1 MNRIAGS
8 LGKRAPVSLRVN
20 PDVDAATHPYI
31 STGLKENKFGIAHEK
46 AVPVYQAAA
55 RMANLEIVGIDC
67 HIGSQITTIAPFL
80 AALDKLL
87 TLVDELRSHGIELK
101 HLDLGGGLGIRYADE
116 TPPTPA
122 ELMSAIFARIDAWR
136 PGQAPKLMFEF
147 GRALVGEAGILLT
160 RVEYLKE
167 NHGKRFAVVDAA
179 MTELLRPALYQ
190 AWHGVAPVTA
200 RDGTARRYDIVGP
213 VCESGDWLAKDRT
226 LVIEEGD
233 LLLLSTGAYGAV
245 MASNYNSRPRPA
257 EILVADGVCH
267 VIRPRETFLL
277 SDVRAGAAGDHDDT
291 RAEQQRD
298 VPKPSAHC
306 FLPALC
312 HPQCCP
318 RAARSG
324 AALAPACARRRALIN
339 GQARAG
345 AGRARGARAAT
356 HRRSP
361 RTPSAIEPLIVLDP
375 GATRMQHA
383 QQRIEDRPVQK
394 LPAATEPAHHRAVRG
409 RRKRHEQREGGK
421 SDGDERSLEH
431 ITHHVG
437 DIEPLIE
444 PDPGRQVQA
453 RIEEGK
459 QPEHPAQ
466 SHQRRPAAQLPG
478 RRH

>member
-1 MNRIAGS
+1 MSDTPVDLPAWIGRGPDGQLAADGVAFGQIAERFGTPTWVYSRAAIERTWRAFERAVEGRDVQICYAMKANSTLGIVDLFARLGADFDIVSEGELERVLALGASADRVIFSGVGKSAHEIRRALEVGVHCFNVESESELARLDRIAGS
-8 LGKRAPVSLRVN
+8 LGKRAPISLRVN

-233 LLLLSTGAYGAV
+233 LLLLLSAGAYGAV
-245 MASNYNSRPRPA
+245 MTSNYNTRPRAA

-267 VIRPRETFLL
+267 VIRPRETF
-277 SDVRAGAAGDHDDT
+277 AAMFAQE
-291 RAEQQRD
+291 R
-298 VPKPSAHC
+298 
-306 FLPALC
+306 
-312 HPQCCP
+312 
-318 RAARSG
+318 
-324 AALAPACARRRALIN
+324 LA
-339 GQARAG
+339 
-345 AGRARGARAAT
+345 T
-356 HRRSP
+356 
-361 RTPSAIEPLIVLDP
+361 
-375 GATRMQHA
+375 
-383 QQRIEDRPVQK
+383 
-394 LPAATEPAHHRAVRG
+394 
-409 RRKRHEQREGGK
+409 
-421 SDGDERSLEH
+421 
-431 ITHHVG
+431 
-437 DIEPLIE
+437 
-444 PDPGRQVQA
+444 
-453 RIEEGK
+453 
-459 QPEHPAQ
+459 
-466 SHQRRPAAQLPG
+466 
-478 RRH
+478 